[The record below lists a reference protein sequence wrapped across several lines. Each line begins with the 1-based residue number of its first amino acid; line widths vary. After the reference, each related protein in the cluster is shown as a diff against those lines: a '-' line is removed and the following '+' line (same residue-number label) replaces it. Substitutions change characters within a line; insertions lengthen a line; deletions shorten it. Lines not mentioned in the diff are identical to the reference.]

1 MNSVGGMTELVT
13 LRTLAQKASL
23 TPEAR
28 HTALWCL
35 DQLPP
40 LYMDFRRTNESRFG
54 DSISFLA
61 KVALKRL
68 EEANMGPDA
77 GRVALALVTQLGGL
91 HERLGLAPLGLKMTP
106 AAVPGAAVKK
116 RASRKAVAL
125 PKPAK

>member
-1 MNSVGGMTELVT
+1 MEDIGGMTELVT
-13 LRTLAQKASL
+13 LRTLAQKANL

-40 LYMDFRRTNESRFG
+40 LYRDFSRTNESRFG

-68 EEANMGPDA
+68 GEAEMGPDA
-77 GRVALALVTQLGGL
+77 GRVAAALVAQLAGL
-91 HERLGLAPLGLKMTP
+91 HERLGLAPLGLKITAP
-106 AAVPGAAVKK
+106 PLGGPVKK

-125 PKPAK
+125 PNAVK

>member
-1 MNSVGGMTELVT
+1 MQDVGGMTELVT

-68 EEANMGPDA
+68 GEADMGPDA
-77 GRVALALVTQLGGL
+77 GRVAEALVAQLGGL
-91 HERLGLAPLGLKMTP
+91 HERLGLAPLGLKITP
-106 AAVPGAAVKK
+106 LAVPGVVKK

-125 PKPAK
+125 PKPVK